1 MAIRVLVAD
10 DHAVVR
16 AGIRAALEKAA
27 DIEVVGEAHNGA
39 EVQRLTAELRPD
51 VVLLDLV
58 MPGLRPAEFVRWSRD
73 NCPETEVL
81 PLTAHDHDY
90 YLTEMLEAG
99 AAGFLAKSEP
109 LERLAE
115 RIRCAAQGQILF
127 SKEQR
132 ERVEHWR
139 EEVSTRWESLT
150 VREREVLLLLAKGLD
165 NAAIATTLGVTVK
178 AVEHHVTNILCK
190 LGLDSRLKAA
200 VWTHDCLPEEL
211 REGLSEDL
219 GKSPG

>member
-1 MAIRVLVAD
+1 MTIRVLLAD
-10 DHAVVR
+10 DHPVAR
-16 AGIRAALEKAA
+16 AGIRAALEGAP
-27 DIEVVGEAHNGA
+27 DIEIVGEARDGL
-39 EVQRLTAELRPD
+39 EVQRLTAQLHPD

-58 MPGLRPAEFVRWSRD
+58 MPGLRPVEFVHWVQA
-73 NCPETEVL
+73 NCPQTEVL
-81 PLTAHDHDY
+81 PLTAHDWDY
-90 YLTEMLEAG
+90 YLAGMLEAG
-99 AAGFLAKSEP
+99 AAGFLTKSEP
-109 LERLAE
+109 LERLVE
-115 RIRCAAQGQILF
+115 RVRCAARGQILF

-150 VREREVLLLLAKGLD
+150 AREREVLLLLAKGLD
-165 NAAIATTLGVTVK
+165 NAAISMTLDVTVK
-178 AVEHHVTNILCK
+178 AVEHHVTNILYK

-200 VWTHDCLPEEL
+200 VWAHDCLPEEL